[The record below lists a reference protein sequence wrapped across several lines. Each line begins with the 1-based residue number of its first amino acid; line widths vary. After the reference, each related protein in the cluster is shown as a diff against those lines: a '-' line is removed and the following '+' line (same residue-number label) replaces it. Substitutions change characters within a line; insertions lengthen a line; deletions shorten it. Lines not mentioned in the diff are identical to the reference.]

1 MGTERKFGADIIG
14 RVKWMALALLFY
26 VGTLSAHHSFSAA
39 FEGSKAI
46 QFKGVV
52 RSVQISNPHS
62 FVFVDVKGGNGKT
75 EMLALEGPS
84 LYGFNRKGL
93 KQDFLKKGDA
103 IDVCGYAVRPGVTT
117 MVEDKVNG
125 GTGKMFSA
133 EQLTLP
139 NGQKLAWA
147 DYGTRKCLSAK

>member
-1 MGTERKFGADIIG
+1 
-14 RVKWMALALLFY
+14 MATATALFFSSA
-26 VGTLSAHHSFSAA
+26 TLSAHHSFSAA

-46 QFKGVV
+46 QFKAVV

-62 FVFVDVKGGNGKT
+62 FVFVEVTGANGKT
-75 EMLALEGPS
+75 ELLALEGPS
-84 LYGFNRKGL
+84 LYGFNRKSL

-103 IDVCGYAVRPGVTT
+103 IGVCGYAARPGVTT
-117 MVEDKVNG
+117 LVEDKANG
-125 GTGKMFSA
+125 EAGKMFSA